1 MTNREVKYT
10 EIADYRIRQTLWE
23 EAVTATRKHIQLA
36 QAFQGAGADI
46 IKQLQRASQEPNAD
60 PEQLTK
66 YHQQCLANIEK
77 GVKIEREARQELQRL
92 HTVKPKEK

>member
-1 MTNREVKYT
+1 MKYSQ
-10 EIADYRIRQTLWE
+10 IADFATRQELWQ
-23 EAVTATRKHIQLA
+23 EAVSATRKHIQLA
-36 QAFQGAGADI
+36 QAFQAAGADI